1 MVGARRVAFFALW
14 FLLANA
20 AIFIVESIGNPR

>member
-1 MVGARRVAFFALW
+1 MVSARRVAFFALG